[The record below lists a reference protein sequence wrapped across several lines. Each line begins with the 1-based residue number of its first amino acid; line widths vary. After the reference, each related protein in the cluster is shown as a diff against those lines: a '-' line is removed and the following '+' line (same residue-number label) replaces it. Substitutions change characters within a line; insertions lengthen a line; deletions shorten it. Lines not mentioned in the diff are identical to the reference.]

1 MINRSRFN
9 IKFDKILQILCKE
22 IYDSPL
28 SMLRENVQN
37 AYDAILIRKKYDPK
51 MDKGVIT
58 ISIDGKTIVVSDN
71 GVGMSMEN
79 LNKNFWTAGASG
91 KNNEYAKAAG
101 VVGTFG
107 IGAMANFGVC
117 DDMKVVT
124 RYYEDTATITSW
136 VNKEDLANQEECI
149 QTTMEGDTLDA
160 PGTKIIVT
168 LDNEH
173 NISANEAE
181 MYLKPFVQYLTVPV
195 LINGKCISCD
205 SFYLPNK
212 GENELSVESDY
223 QTSNGVSFHYRIL
236 LNKNNSFINPRIELR
251 NICSKYYSMTLGD
264 IILNSTAHSLFGLR
278 NGFGLSQIPIS
289 SAFGLG
295 GVANLLNLTPTAGR
309 DAISRMSIDFVY
321 QLVTCA
327 DNLVAETIAKTEMA
341 DNCREL
347 LQYIKSFGHYDLA
360 DNVQISIAN
369 SEDRIPL
376 SSIQQEIDGKKV
388 MYYRG
393 ADKSIINSF
402 DDRDNI
408 VLIPSNDRV
417 RNHIQVHVLKAKKI
431 NEISDSPQIIS
442 ILTSEI
448 LASEELSIL
457 FKIKSIVE
465 DDYLVQE
472 CKVDYAEISH
482 GLSILAQ
489 MESSTLHIYMKRD
502 APDLNTLKKIY
513 KEDYGLFEPFVKDFV
528 RTRLYVKISA
538 YIPSS
543 QKEGADALYEMLQRK
558 KELYTIETS
567 DYGNMDYLMNEYLQG
582 RVNIEDVFRAVNRQK
597 KSQTQTLDSG
607 HVGNVQD
614 VLGTPQLKQGLNPAP
629 IEQDEYDAFPP
640 IMRLESKSKYKI
652 LTTSEELNIEGYTS
666 FLALSDKMNHDFRDF
681 FFQPHTT
688 RVIWS
693 MHKIIYVFTHASGN
707 LTLYY
712 EMELKK
718 RLSDYATGGK
728 AIKSATIIT
737 ADKVYV
743 PINKELVNYFDV
755 SSGKLTF
762 MVRYDS
768 VKN

>member
-1 MINRSRFN
+1 MINRTRFN

-37 AYDAILIRKKYDPK
+37 AYDAILIRKKYDPD
-51 MDKGVIT
+51 MDEGVIT
-58 ISIDGKTIVVSDN
+58 VNIQGKTIEVSDN
-71 GVGMSMEN
+71 GVGMSMDN

-124 RYYEDTATITSW
+124 RHYEDTTTITSW
-136 VNKEDLANQEECI
+136 VNKEDLANQDECI
-149 QTTMEGDTLDA
+149 QTTIEGETLDA

-181 MYLKPFVQYLTVPV
+181 MYLKPFVQHLTVPV
-195 LINGKCISCD
+195 LINGKCISCE
-205 SFYLPNK
+205 SFYLPNA
-212 GENELSVESDY
+212 GDNELSVDADY
-223 QTSNGVSFHYRIL
+223 QTSDGVSFHYRIL
-236 LNKNNSFINPRIELR
+236 LNKNNSFINPRIELL
-251 NICSKYYSMTLGD
+251 NICSRYFPLPLGD
-264 IILNSTAHSLFGLR
+264 IILKSTAHSLFGLR
-278 NGFGLSQIPIS
+278 NGFGLSQIPLS
-289 SAFGLG
+289 SSFGFG
-295 GVANLLNLTPTAGR
+295 GVANLLNLMPTAGR
-309 DAISRMSIDFVY
+309 DAISRTSIDFVAR
-321 QLVTCA
+321 LVTCA
-327 DNLVAETIAKTEMA
+327 DHLVAEAIAKTDMA

-347 LQYIKSFGHYDLA
+347 LQYIRTHGRYDLA
-360 DNVQISIAN
+360 DNVQISVAN

-376 SSIQQEIDGKKV
+376 SSIQQEVDGKKV

-393 ADKSIINSF
+393 ADKSITNSF

-408 VLIPSNDRV
+408 VLIPSNDRL
-417 RNHIQVHVLKAKKI
+417 RNHIQICVLKLKNIK
-431 NEISDSPQIIS
+431 EVSDSPKVTSII
-442 ILTSEI
+442 TSDV
-448 LASEELSIL
+448 LVSEELSIL

-489 MESSTLHIYMKRD
+489 MESATLHIYLRRD
-502 APDLNTLKKIY
+502 ASDLNTLKKIY
-513 KEDYGLFEPFVKDFV
+513 KENYGLFEPFVKDFV
-528 RTRLYVKISA
+528 RTRLYVKISS

-582 RVNIEDVFRAVNRQK
+582 RANIEDVFKAVNRQK

-607 HVGNVQD
+607 NVGNVHD
-614 VLGTPQLKQGLNPAP
+614 VLGTPQIKHGLNPSP

-640 IMRLESKSKYKI
+640 IMRLDSKSRYKI
-652 LTTSEELNIEGYTS
+652 LTTSDELNIEGYTS

-718 RLSDYATGGK
+718 RLSDHATGGK

-743 PINKELVNYFDV
+743 PINRELVNYFDV